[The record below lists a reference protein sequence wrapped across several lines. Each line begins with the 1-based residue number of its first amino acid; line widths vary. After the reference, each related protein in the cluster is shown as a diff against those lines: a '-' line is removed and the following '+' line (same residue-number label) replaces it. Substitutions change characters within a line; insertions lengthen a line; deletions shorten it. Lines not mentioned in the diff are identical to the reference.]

1 MMTTN
6 TPSVSIQIY
15 GGNNQILPNATY
27 AVQNFYGDELASQ
40 NTAGESSSPAPLSP
54 PEQRLSIYIN
64 NVDTLRGYLTQLQA
78 CKTAKEVGEV
88 VATVSSRDHDSR
100 RAHSEAKLHH
110 PPPTIPHECGDR
122 QEYRQPASIHQS
134 SLGSSQTSQPP
145 SRSLKTPKKGIT

>member
-54 PEQRLSIYIN
+54 PEQRLSIYILIMW
-64 NVDTLRGYLTQLQA
+64 TPSEGT
-78 CKTAKEVGEV
+78 
-88 VATVSSRDHDSR
+88 SPSFR
-100 RAHSEAKLHH
+100 RAK
-110 PPPTIPHECGDR
+110 P
-122 QEYRQPASIHQS
+122 
-134 SLGSSQTSQPP
+134 
-145 SRSLKTPKKGIT
+145 PKK

>member
-54 PEQRLSIYIN
+54 LSSGCPYILIMW
-64 NVDTLRGYLTQLQA
+64 TPSEGT
-78 CKTAKEVGEV
+78 
-88 VATVSSRDHDSR
+88 SPSFR
-100 RAHSEAKLHH
+100 RAK
-110 PPPTIPHECGDR
+110 P
-122 QEYRQPASIHQS
+122 
-134 SLGSSQTSQPP
+134 
-145 SRSLKTPKKGIT
+145 PKK

>member
-1 MMTTN
+1 MMTTS

-88 VATVSSRDHDSR
+88 VATMCLQETTIVEELIVKQNFITLLLPFLTNVETGKSIDNLRLYINQAWEVR
-100 RAHSEAKLHH
+100 KRANRH
-110 PPPTIPHECGDR
+110 PGR
-122 QEYRQPASIHQS
+122 
-134 SLGSSQTSQPP
+134 
-145 SRSLKTPKKGIT
+145 

>member
-54 PEQRLSIYIN
+54 PEHIN

-78 CKTAKEVGEV
+78 CKTAREVGEV
-88 VATVSSRDHDSR
+88 VATMCLQETTIVEELIVKQNFITLLLPFLTNVETGKSIDNLRLYINQALEVR
-100 RAHSEAKLHH
+100 KRANRH
-110 PPPTIPHECGDR
+110 PGR
-122 QEYRQPASIHQS
+122 
-134 SLGSSQTSQPP
+134 
-145 SRSLKTPKKGIT
+145 